1 MSEPRYAKEKKS
13 KAPLII
19 LIIVLVLVAAAVV
32 GVILYMNSVKLQPQT
47 DETTQPQTTEQQT
60 SISEQ
65 SSQTEQPQQS
75 QQSQQGST
83 AQQSAAVSSDAE
95 SIVVPTVS
103 NEEQGEMFNA
113 TFTPSYAVDS
123 LTGADATLKDVFG
136 TSYTGGAYTFN
147 SDGTFSESI
156 SLTSDYSGAYSV
168 QGDNIVLTY
177 TNDKNIIFTVTK
189 WNGNEPEELLLKDYG
204 GYDVYFS

>member
-1 MSEPRYAKEKKS
+1 MSEPRYAKDKKS

-32 GVILYMNSVKLQPQT
+32 GVIIYMNSGKLQPQT
-47 DETTQPQTTEQQT
+47 NETTQPQTTEQQS

-65 SSQTEQPQQS
+65 SPQAEQPQHTEQS
-75 QQSQQGST
+75 TT
-83 AQQSAAVSSDAE
+83 AQQSSAVSSDAE

-103 NEEQGEMFNA
+103 DEEQGEMFNA

-123 LTGADATLKDVFG
+123 LTGEDATLKDVFG

-189 WNGNEPEELLLKDYG
+189 WNGSEPEELLLKDYG